1 MKRLR
6 TARGALSYANVM
18 ATVAVFIALGG
29 VAGAA
34 IQPLLDKKG
43 SVKGRHIARGAVH
56 MSDLAPAVRKQ
67 VAGPQIAP
75 PNFVRKSADGSLT
88 IAMLVDWTA
97 NHGGGQIAAM
107 GATGDCAFPYQ
118 EVTLLPPSGV
128 GGGPGRVEIVQ
139 TWSGYGAGGPRVT
152 VVVRPDP
159 YGGPPLFWGIS
170 GVSASGESC
179 DTEISF
185 VPH

>member
-29 VAGAA
+29 VAGAV

-56 MSDLAPAVRKQ
+56 MRDLAPAVRKQ

-75 PNFVRKSADGSLT
+75 PNFGPRQSADGSLT
-88 IAMLVDWTA
+88 ITMLVDWT
-97 NHGGGQIAAM
+97 IFYVSAM
-107 GATGDCAFPYQ
+107 GASGDCAFPYQ
-118 EVTLLPPSGV
+118 EGHWDDDGTGEGNLVV
-128 GGGPGRVEIVQ
+128 GRNWNGE
-139 TWSGYGAGGPRVT
+139 GAGTPHVRIEARSSPDGQTAPFFGVT
-152 VVVRPDP
+152 SVIVGTGDDTKT
-159 YGGPPLFWGIS
+159 
-170 GVSASGESC
+170 C
-179 DTEISF
+179 DTEVSF